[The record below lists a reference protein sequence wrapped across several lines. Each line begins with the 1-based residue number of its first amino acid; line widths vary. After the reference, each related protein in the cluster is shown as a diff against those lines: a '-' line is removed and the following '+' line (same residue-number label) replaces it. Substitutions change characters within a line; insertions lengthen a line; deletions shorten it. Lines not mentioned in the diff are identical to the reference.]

1 MKFIIDFYKN
11 LDTLNL
17 IIFWGIIIVIILL
30 LIFSFI
36 LIHKNKKLKKLVENK
51 LKSEGLPIK
60 KIEPEELNIEK
71 YQNYEKIQI
80 NEEKEIVLPEIPK
93 INKIEESNPI
103 EIEREFIAEEHIK
116 KYNQEDFNIPII
128 KKNNE
133 EIEKQ
138 NNNSNQQKN
147 ISREIEIP
155 TKPYQRNVLR
165 EMSLSQTSPIG
176 ITRPIKKED
185 KIIEKAQD
193 LEESLNE
200 PQERKEITRE
210 RNMIVNETIKKEL
223 SKIDDSS
230 NRKTEIKYN
239 NHTIERKIPTEEI
252 APQQNET
259 QYERLYNK
267 NNQNIGSP
275 SKEDS
280 YIKPTN
286 INYSQDYVL
295 KKTEQVYKDNN
306 QSQKSYNT
314 MSQSN
319 RERKENYSYVQNE
332 YIPPQ
337 VRELLNVPSVN
348 KKETNIK
355 STSEKYL
362 EEVSR
367 KLAEAEIPDEI
378 ERTDY
383 ELEQEENAIISYTEL
398 MEKKDS
404 IQTIDEEEAI
414 ISIEELMNRNNN
426 QKELEQEETKLYNIT
441 EEEANDNFLEEL
453 KQFRN
458 DL

>member
-1 MKFIIDFYKN
+1 MKFIIDFYKS
-11 LDTLNL
+11 LDSLNL

-36 LIHKNKKLKKLVENK
+36 LINKNKKLKQLVENK
-51 LKSEGLPIK
+51 TKQEDLPIK
-60 KIEPEELNIEK
+60 KINPEELNIEK
-71 YQNYEKIQI
+71 YQNYEKIQK

-93 INKIEESNPI
+93 INKTEETNSI
-103 EIEREFIAEEHIK
+103 EIEREFVAEEHIK
-116 KYNQEDFNIPII
+116 KYNQEDFQLPTI

-133 EIEKQ
+133 EEVTKT
-138 NNNSNQQKN
+138 SNYSNTQKS
-147 ISREIEIP
+147 ISTDIEIP

-176 ITRPIKKED
+176 ITRPINKED

-239 NHTIERKIPTEEI
+239 NNTIERKIPTEKI
-252 APQQNET
+252 IPKQNET
-259 QYERLYNK
+259 QHERLYNK
-267 NNQNIGSP
+267 SEQNDQMRNKEELH
-275 SKEDS
+275 SKQKD
-280 YIKPTN
+280 T
-286 INYSQDYVL
+286 NYSQDYIS
-295 KKTEQVYKDNN
+295 KKKESTSKENN
-306 QSQKSYNT
+306 NSQKSYN
-314 MSQSN
+314 QVK
-319 RERKENYSYVQNE
+319 RENKESYSYDQNE

-337 VRELLNVPSVN
+337 VRELLNVQSIN
-348 KKETNIK
+348 KKENNVK

-383 ELEQEENAIISYTEL
+383 ELEQEENAIISYKEL

-404 IQTIDEEEAI
+404 IQTIDEEEAV
-414 ISIEELMNRNNN
+414 ISIEELMNRSN
-426 QKELEQEETKLYNIT
+426 QPSYSEKIEETKLYNIT
-441 EEEANDNFLEEL
+441 EEEANDNFLKEL